1 MTTKDGQVEWK
12 IKDGRTHHM
21 CGEIVALVTTPPI
34 TSICSC
40 VMDKR

>member
-21 CGEIVALVTTPPI
+21 CGEIVALVTTPPPRLRAFAL
-34 TSICSC
+34 
-40 VMDKR
+40 V